1 MQRVGAGDNEL
12 QDQPP
17 GLDLGALLAAAES
30 AAPVEA
36 IDVVAAA
43 LKDMVG
49 ADQVSFLIAD
59 FSGEALIRLS
69 HSSAAPAT
77 RRSGSES
84 GDRIT
89 LAGTPHGRALLRQQV
104 QVVEDP
110 DGTWLF
116 APVTSRGEAVG
127 IIELRVP
134 DPPDDETVA
143 LIAQAGHALAYI
155 VIANRR
161 YTDVFEWG
169 QRSVPLSLAAEIQHR
184 LLPGSY
190 TCEAGQFTLA
200 AWLEPAGNV
209 GGDTFDFALERDELY
224 LSISDAMGHTVNA
237 ALLATLMI
245 GAIRNGRRRG
255 ADLAEQAVLA
265 DRALTEHAGGSQFV
279 TGQIVRVDLRTG
291 AATIVNAGHPPPLR
305 LRDGVVEAIPLHAD
319 LPFGAVAGTSFRVQ
333 TLDLEPGDRLMF
345 VTDGALER
353 GAAGADL
360 RRVFAAGRADHPREA
375 VQRLIQAAVQASGGE
390 LADDA
395 TAMCLDWLGGPRRDR
410 DQNAG
415 ANVGADA

>member
-1 MQRVGAGDNEL
+1 VHRVSARENEL
-12 QDQPP
+12 QEQRAE
-17 GLDLGALLAAAES
+17 LDVGALLGAAEA

-49 ADQVSFLIAD
+49 AEHVSFLIAD
-59 FSGEALIRLS
+59 FSGEALIRLG
-69 HSSAAPAT
+69 HASAPPAG

-84 GDRIT
+84 AERVA
-89 LAGTPHGRALLRQQV
+89 LAGTPHGRALLRQKV
-104 QVVEDP
+104 EVVEDA
-110 DGTWLF
+110 GGAWLF

-127 IIELRVP
+127 VIELRVP
-134 DPPDDETVA
+134 GAPDERTVA
-143 LIAQAGHALAYI
+143 QIAQAGHALAYI

-161 YTDVFEWG
+161 YTDLFEWG

-209 GGDTFDFALERDELY
+209 GGDTFDFALERDQLY

-237 ALLATLMI
+237 ALLATLMV

-255 ADLAEQAVLA
+255 AALAEQAVLA
-265 DRALTEHAGGSQFV
+265 DRALTEHAGQSQFV
-279 TGQIVRVDLRTG
+279 TGQIARIDLRTG
-291 AATIVNAGHPPPLR
+291 AAAIVNAGHPPPLR
-305 LRDGVVEAIPLHAD
+305 LRAGIVEEIPLHAD
-319 LPFGAVAGTSFRVQ
+319 PPFGAMAGTSFRVQ

-353 GAAGADL
+353 GAADADL
-360 RRVFAAGRADHPREA
+360 HRVLAAGHADHPREA
-375 VQRLIQAAVQASGGE
+375 VQRLIQAAVRASGGE

-395 TAMCLDWLGGPRRDR
+395 TAMCLDWFGGPRRDR
-410 DQNAG
+410 DQSAG
-415 ANVGADA
+415 ANV